1 MTPAAR
7 VTYLSALLIGL
18 SLGLLLG
25 YRGRMDILKSFGET
39 RLEVPPFALS
49 DFSKVQYMQADSE
62 HAKAALLTYAS
73 VLEAMEK
80 AKAEKS
86 LMFELRSTYLRLALI
101 EDTEN
106 NSEQSNAYMAKVRY
120 WNSTAGGRDYS
131 DSEMKAAQK
140 RLDAAL
146 Q

>member
-1 MTPAAR
+1 MTPAAK

-18 SLGLLLG
+18 SIGLLLG
-25 YRGRMDILKSFGET
+25 YGERMNLLKLMGET
-39 RLEVPPFALS
+39 RLEMPPFALRE
-49 DFSKVQYMQADSE
+49 FSQLQYMQADPE

-86 LMFELRSTYLRLALI
+86 LMFELRSTYLRLALL
-101 EDTEN
+101 EDIEN
-106 NSEQSNAYMAKVRY
+106 NPEQANGYMTKVRY
-120 WNSTAGGRDYS
+120 WNSAGGGRDYS
-131 DSEMKAAQK
+131 DPEMKAAQK
-140 RLDAAL
+140 RLDVL

>member
-7 VTYLSALLIGL
+7 AIYLSALLIGL
-18 SLGLLLG
+18 SVGLLLG
-25 YRGRMDILKSFGET
+25 YRDRMSILTLLGET
-39 RLEVPPFALS
+39 RLEVPPLALG
-49 DFSKVQYMQADSE
+49 DFSKLQYMQADPE

-86 LMFELRSTYLRLALI
+86 LMFELRSTYMRLALL

-106 NSEQSNAYMAKVRY
+106 NPEQSNAYMTKVRY
-120 WNSTAGGRDYS
+120 WNSAAGVRDYS
-131 DSEMKAAQK
+131 ESEMKAAQK
-140 RLDAAL
+140 RLDAL
-146 Q
+146 P